1 MKRLESTAHGLSAKI
16 TTGVLG
22 LFLTCTIATLATAQS
37 GNLFLDQQEDQL
49 KLSAHF
55 QLEENTRTGYLV
67 LTAKIPEG
75 SYIYSLTQKG
85 NPPPSKIEIAT
96 SEQFEVS
103 GTFKPEFPPT
113 VVEQDPD
120 FGVRTEKHKKSLR
133 FFIPLQLSATTSPE
147 TLNIRLRFN
156 GQVCSD
162 EGTCMPI
169 RDKVLEASFSGYFQ
183 RVAQRNES
191 GGTERR

>member
-1 MKRLESTAHGLSAKI
+1 MKRLDPNARTLSSLLTSTFTGLLLLAVFPIAASAQV
-16 TTGVLG
+16 GNQ
-22 LFLTCTIATLATAQS
+22 FLE
-37 GNLFLDQQEDQL
+37 QEEEQL
-49 KLSAHF
+49 KLTSHF
-55 QLEENTRTGYLV
+55 QLEENTRTGYLI

-96 SEQFEVS
+96 SDQFEVA
-103 GTFKPEFPPT
+103 GNFKPEFPPT

-133 FFIPLQLSATTSPE
+133 FFIPLQLAETSSPE
-147 TLNIRLRFN
+147 NLTIRLRFN
-156 GQVCSD
+156 GQVCSE

-169 RDKVLEASFSGYFQ
+169 RDKVIEAGFSGYFQ
-183 RVAQRNES
+183 RVADQNANTR
-191 GGTERR
+191 TDRR